1 MQQEEPNFLKNLQDE
16 LSDGKAWLGRAI
28 VMGYAAMAGLAVV
41 IFTIMSE
48 QAYHW
53 FSQLYSAQPLAVLIW
68 TPALT
73 AAIVWLTRRYA
84 PGAAGS
90 GIPQVM
96 ATLDPALPASER
108 SHFVSLKLTFAKM
121 VLGAA
126 GMLAGLSMG
135 REGPSVQVA
144 AGVMH
149 DARRWLRPGSAMNE
163 HALLVAGGAA
173 GIAAAF
179 NAPLAGVVFA
189 IEELSRKLESRNSGL
204 IIAAIVLAGLM
215 GVSAFG
221 NYAYFGSMVVPTLD
235 WSAVLPALLVIV
247 CCGAFGGLFSR
258 LLAA

>member
-163 HALLVAGGAA
+163 HALLVAG
-173 GIAAAF
+173 
-179 NAPLAGVVFA
+179 
-189 IEELSRKLESRNSGL
+189 SRIQARTGQD
-204 IIAAIVLAGLM
+204 
-215 GVSAFG
+215 
-221 NYAYFGSMVVPTLD
+221 VP
-235 WSAVLPALLVIV
+235 SQP
-247 CCGAFGGLFSR
+247 G
-258 LLAA
+258 